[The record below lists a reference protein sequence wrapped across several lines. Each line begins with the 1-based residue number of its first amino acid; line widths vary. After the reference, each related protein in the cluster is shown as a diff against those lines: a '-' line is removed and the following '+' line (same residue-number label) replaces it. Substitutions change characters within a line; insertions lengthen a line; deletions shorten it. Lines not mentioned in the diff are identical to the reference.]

1 MTTPQLYHC
10 LRSTDAD
17 RTIAFLTALGFTEK
31 LVFRDPEDPTI
42 VHHAQFQWRDHGGL
56 MLGSVR
62 GDEEET
68 APWFRPGASVC
79 NLVVPSDEQ
88 VDEVL
93 RRGVEA
99 GGRVAAE
106 PSEPP
111 HGGRTA
117 GILDH
122 DGNYWNIDSYPG
134 E

>member
-1 MTTPQLYHC
+1 MP
-10 LRSTDAD
+10 
-17 RTIAFLTALGFTEK
+17 
-31 LVFRDPEDPTI
+31 
-42 VHHAQFQWRDHGGL
+42 W
-56 MLGSVR
+56 
-62 GDEEET
+62 EET
-68 APWFRPGASVC
+68 APWFRLGASVC
-79 NLVVPSDEQ
+79 NLVVASDEQ

>member
-31 LVFRDPEDPTI
+31 LVVRDQEDPSI
-42 VHHAQFQWRDHGGL
+42 VHHAQLQWRDHGGL

-62 GDEEET
+62 GDEEEA

-79 NLVVPSDEQ
+79 NLVVGSDEE

-99 GGRVAAE
+99 GGRVMAE

-117 GILDH
+117 GIVDH